1 MTKDEEIR
9 QLKSSLKN
17 IKAQLKRRDDKIAS
31 LEAKNAQ
38 IESDKKKTIV
48 QVTDYDLQSFTKLS
62 QDTNSRNSSSGSSSR
77 LDAKQTAALEILSRL
92 LKKSKD

>member
-38 IESDKKKTIV
+38 IESDKKK
-48 QVTDYDLQSFTKLS
+48 
-62 QDTNSRNSSSGSSSR
+62 R
-77 LDAKQTAALEILSRL
+77 
-92 LKKSKD
+92 